1 MHGVV
6 CNKKHAWLTGTMGL
20 GVTVTVV
27 VDHVGAG
34 VMSTDDVLISV
45 AWTTCVLVSYMVV
58 TIFFPLHK
66 MGTSDVSVCV
76 MVVW

>member
-1 MHGVV
+1 
-6 CNKKHAWLTGTMGL
+6 MGL

-34 VMSTDDVLISV
+34 VMRTDDVLISV